1 MATPQRIL
9 FVSSQVAPFTDSTE
23 LAELV
28 RHLPE
33 SIQNKSSCD
42 VRIMMPRYNNISE
55 RKHHLHEVI
64 RLSGTELSMR
74 DQTATLNVKVASIPE
89 TRLQVYFMDNETYFG
104 QGDQAAGDDP
114 SPVNTPDRAL
124 FFGRTV
130 LETIGTLRW
139 GPDILHGFG
148 ALSGL
153 LPLLLRTEYAGEAI
167 YDEARTVYTPEPR
180 NTSSTLTATWA
191 AENNLSLEQE
201 ASDLTE
207 LGLTWADDALY
218 PPDLAPPDDA
228 PQLDGE
234 DRGQQL
240 KALYEGL
247 LQKAIA

>member
-9 FVSSQVAPFTDSTE
+9 FASSQVAPFTDSTE

-33 SIQNKSSCD
+33 ILQNKSSCD

-74 DQTATLNVKVASIPE
+74 DQTAILNVKVASIPE

-104 QGDQAAGDDP
+104 PSDQVTDDAL
-114 SPVNTPDRAL
+114 SPVNTPDQAL

-130 LETIGTLRW
+130 LETIGKLRW

-153 LPLLLRTEYAGEAI
+153 LPILLRTEYAGEAI
-167 YDEARTVYTPEPR
+167 YDEARTVYTPEPQG
-180 NTSSTLTATWA
+180 TSSMLTAAWA
-191 AENNLSLEQE
+191 AENDLALERE

-218 PPDLAPPDDA
+218 PPDLDPPNDA

-234 DRGQQL
+234 DREKQL

-247 LQKAIA
+247 LQEAIA